1 VVEVIVPMVLT
12 ALVATVVAVM
22 LVRRETQLQQ
32 TRVVAVVVPHTTMVI
47 MVEPV
52 VPV

>member
-1 VVEVIVPMVLT
+1 MVNT

-22 LVRRETQLQQ
+22 LVRTATPVQQ
-32 TRVVAVVVPHTTMVI
+32 TRVEAVVVPHTTMVR
-47 MVEPV
+47 VVVPV